1 MVETRR
7 WCDLDWAI
15 VGSVAVL
22 LVIGGMALHSAT
34 LNAVAGN
41 GLPLRP
47 VFDRQLVYI
56 AVGLVVMV
64 IMMLFDYRL
73 LSSLVRPLYVGTVLL
88 LAAVLVIGRVS
99 EGARSWIAIGERTFQ
114 PSELSKLV
122 LILALAAYWQRYADR
137 GGSWL
142 AQLGSLLLAAV
153 PMALVFV
160 QPDLGT
166 VLVMASIWLVMAWG
180 AGMRPTQLMLL
191 FIMAAPLG
199 WVAWH
204 YVLDTYQQVRLSTFY
219 YLLTKPAA
227 VDFNAAYNVIQ
238 SLNAISSG
246 GLTGAGLTRGLF
258 SQGNYVPVQH
268 TDFIFA
274 VVGEELGF
282 IGGLVLIIFL
292 AILLW
297 QTLTVAGKARDQFGR
312 MIALGIFGMLFSHTV
327 INLGMNM
334 SLLPVTGLPLPFVS
348 AGGSFMVM
356 TLAGIGLLQSVQLR
370 HRHIAF

>member
-1 MVETRR
+1 METRR
-7 WCDLDWAI
+7 WRDLDWSI

-47 VFDRQLVYI
+47 VFDRQLIYI
-56 AVGLVVMV
+56 AVGLVVM
-64 IMMLFDYRL
+64 IMMMLFDYRL
-73 LSSLVRPLYVGTVLL
+73 LSSLARPLYIGTVLL

-122 LILALAAYWQRYADR
+122 LILALSAYWQRYADR

-142 AQLGSLLLAAV
+142 AQLGSLLIAAV

-166 VLVMASIWLVMAWG
+166 ALVMASIWLVMAWG
-180 AGMRPTQLMLL
+180 AGMHPSQLVLL
-191 FIMAAPLG
+191 FIMAVPLG

-219 YLLTKPAA
+219 YLLTNPAA

-312 MIALGIFGMLFSHTV
+312 MIALGMFGMLFSHTV

-370 HRHIAF
+370 HRQIAF

>member
-1 MVETRR
+1 MVKTRR

-64 IMMLFDYRL
+64 MMMLFDYRL

-142 AQLGSLLLAAV
+142 AQLGSLLIAAV

-166 VLVMASIWLVMAWG
+166 ALVMASIWLVMAWG

-219 YLLTKPAA
+219 YLLTNPAA

>member
-1 MVETRR
+1 METRR
-7 WCDLDWAI
+7 WRDLDWSI

-56 AVGLVVMV
+56 IVGLVVMV

-73 LSSLVRPLYVGTVLL
+73 LSSLARPLYIGMVLL

-142 AQLGSLLLAAV
+142 VQLGSLLIAAV

-166 VLVMASIWLVMAWG
+166 ALVMASIWLVMAWG
-180 AGMRPTQLMLL
+180 AGMRPSQLVFL
-191 FIMAAPLG
+191 FIMAVPFG

-219 YLLTKPAA
+219 YLLINPAA

-282 IGGLVLIIFL
+282 IGGLVLISFL

-370 HRHIAF
+370 HRQIAF

>member
-1 MVETRR
+1 METRR
-7 WCDLDWAI
+7 WRDLDWAI
-15 VGSVAVL
+15 IGSVAVL

-47 VFDRQLVYI
+47 VFDRQLIYI
-56 AVGLVVMV
+56 TVGLVVMV
-64 IMMLFDYRL
+64 MMMLFDYRL
-73 LSSLVRPLYVGTVLL
+73 LSSLARPLYIGMVLL

-142 AQLGSLLLAAV
+142 AQLGSLLIAAV

-166 VLVMASIWLVMAWG
+166 ALVMASIWLVMAWG
-180 AGMRPTQLMLL
+180 AGMRPSQLMLL
-191 FIMAAPLG
+191 FVMAVPLG

-219 YLLTKPAA
+219 YLLTNPAA

-370 HRHIAF
+370 HRQIAF

>member
-1 MVETRR
+1 MDTRR
-7 WCDLDWAI
+7 WRDVDWAI
-15 VGSVAVL
+15 IGSVIVL
-22 LVIGGMALHSAT
+22 LVFGGLALHSAT

-47 VFDRQLVYI
+47 IFERQLIYI
-56 AVGLVVMV
+56 VVGLIAMV
-64 IMMLFDYRL
+64 AMMVFDYRL
-73 LSSLVRPLYVGTVLL
+73 LSSLARPLYIGIVCL

-114 PSELSKLV
+114 PAELSKLV
-122 LILALAAYWQRYADR
+122 LILALATYWQRYADR

-142 AQLGSLLLAAV
+142 VQAGGLVIAAV
-153 PMALVFV
+153 PMVLVFV

-166 VLVMASIWLVMAWG
+166 ALVMASIWLAIAWG
-180 AGMRPTQLMLL
+180 GGMRLSQLGLL
-191 FIMAAPLG
+191 FAAFIPFA

-204 YVLDTYQQVRLSTFY
+204 YVLDDYQQIRLSTFY
-219 YLLTKPAA
+219 YLLTNPAA

-238 SLNAISSG
+238 ALNAISAG

-282 IGGLVLIIFL
+282 IGGTVLIVFL

-297 QTLTVAGKARDQFGR
+297 QTLTVAAKARDQFGR
-312 MIALGIFGMLFSHTV
+312 LIALGVFGMLFSHTL

-348 AGGSFMVM
+348 AGGSFMVT
-356 TLAGIGLLQSVQLR
+356 TLAAVGLVQSIHMR
-370 HRHIAF
+370 HRQIAF

>member
-1 MVETRR
+1 METRR
-7 WCDLDWAI
+7 WRDLDWSI

-56 AVGLVVMV
+56 IVGLVVMV

-73 LSSLVRPLYVGTVLL
+73 LSSLARPLYIGMVLL

-122 LILALAAYWQRYADR
+122 LILALAAYWQRYTDR

-142 AQLGSLLLAAV
+142 AQLGSLLIAAV

-166 VLVMASIWLVMAWG
+166 ALVMASIWLVMAWG
-180 AGMRPTQLMLL
+180 AGMRPSQLVFL
-191 FIMAAPLG
+191 FIMAVPLG

-219 YLLTKPAA
+219 YLLINPAA

-282 IGGLVLIIFL
+282 IGGLVVIIFL
-292 AILLW
+292 TILLW

-334 SLLPVTGLPLPFVS
+334 SLLPVTGLPLPFIS

-356 TLAGIGLLQSVQLR
+356 TLASIGLLQSVQLR
-370 HRHIAF
+370 HRQIAF

>member
-1 MVETRR
+1 METRR
-7 WCDLDWAI
+7 WRDLDWSI

-47 VFDRQLVYI
+47 VFDRQLIYI

-64 IMMLFDYRL
+64 MMMLFDYRL
-73 LSSLVRPLYVGTVLL
+73 LSSLARPLYLGTVLL

-122 LILALAAYWQRYADR
+122 LILALSAYWQRYADR

-142 AQLGSLLLAAV
+142 AQLGSLLIAAV

-166 VLVMASIWLVMAWG
+166 ALVMASIWLVMAWG
-180 AGMRPTQLMLL
+180 AGMRLSQLVFL
-191 FIMAAPLG
+191 FIMAVPLG

-219 YLLTKPAA
+219 YLLTNPAA

-246 GLTGAGLTRGLF
+246 GLTGTGLTRGLF

-297 QTLTVAGKARDQFGR
+297 QTLTVASKARDQFGR
-312 MIALGIFGMLFSHTV
+312 MIALGMFGMLFSHTV
-327 INLGMNM
+327 VNLGMNM

>member
-1 MVETRR
+1 MDTRR
-7 WCDLDWAI
+7 WRDVDWAI
-15 VGSVAVL
+15 IGSVVVL
-22 LVIGGMALHSAT
+22 LVFGGLALHSAT

-47 VFDRQLVYI
+47 IFERQLIYI
-56 AVGLVVMV
+56 VVGLIAMV
-64 IMMLFDYRL
+64 AMMVFDYRL
-73 LSSLVRPLYVGTVLL
+73 LSSLARPLYIGIVCL

-114 PSELSKLV
+114 PAELSKLV
-122 LILALAAYWQRYADR
+122 LILALATYWQRYADR

-142 AQLGSLLLAAV
+142 VQAGGLVIAAV

-166 VLVMASIWLVMAWG
+166 SLVMASIWLAIAWG
-180 AGMRPTQLMLL
+180 GGMRLSQLGLL
-191 FIMAAPLG
+191 FAAFIPFA

-204 YVLDTYQQVRLSTFY
+204 YVLDDYQQIRLSTFY
-219 YLLTKPAA
+219 YLLTNPAA

-238 SLNAISSG
+238 ALNAIGAG

-282 IGGLVLIIFL
+282 IGGTVLIVFL

-297 QTLTVAGKARDQFGR
+297 QTLTVAAKARDQFGR
-312 MIALGIFGMLFSHTV
+312 LIALGVFGMLFSHTL

-348 AGGSFMVM
+348 AGGSFMVT
-356 TLAGIGLLQSVQLR
+356 TLAAVGLVQSIHMR
-370 HRHIAF
+370 HRQIAF

>member
-1 MVETRR
+1 METRR
-7 WCDLDWAI
+7 WRDLDWSI

-47 VFDRQLVYI
+47 VFDRQLIYI
-56 AVGLVVMV
+56 TIGLVVMV
-64 IMMLFDYRL
+64 MMMLFDYRL
-73 LSSLVRPLYVGTVLL
+73 LSSLARPLYIGIVLL

-114 PSELSKLV
+114 PSELSKLI
-122 LILALAAYWQRYADR
+122 LIVALAAYWQRYADR

-142 AQLGSLLLAAV
+142 AQLGSLLIAAV

-166 VLVMASIWLVMAWG
+166 ALVMASIWLVMAWG
-180 AGMRPTQLMLL
+180 AGMRPSQLLLL
-191 FIMAAPLG
+191 FIMAVPLG

-219 YLLTKPAA
+219 YLLTNPAA

-312 MIALGIFGMLFSHTV
+312 MIALGMFGMLFSHTV

-370 HRHIAF
+370 HRQIAF

>member
-1 MVETRR
+1 METRR
-7 WCDLDWAI
+7 WRDLDWAI

-47 VFDRQLVYI
+47 VFDRQLIYI
-56 AVGLVVMV
+56 TVGLVVMV
-64 IMMLFDYRL
+64 MMMLFDYRL
-73 LSSLVRPLYVGTVLL
+73 LSSLARPLYIGMVLL

-114 PSELSKLV
+114 PSELSKLI
-122 LILALAAYWQRYADR
+122 LIVALAAYWQRYADR

-142 AQLGSLLLAAV
+142 AQLGSLLIAAV

-166 VLVMASIWLVMAWG
+166 ALVMASIWLVMAWG
-180 AGMRPTQLMLL
+180 AGMRLSQLVFL
-191 FIMAAPLG
+191 FIMAVPLG

-219 YLLTKPAA
+219 YLLTNPAA

-312 MIALGIFGMLFSHTV
+312 MIALGMFGMLFSHTV

-370 HRHIAF
+370 HRQIAF

>member
-1 MVETRR
+1 MDTRR
-7 WCDLDWAI
+7 WRDVDWAI
-15 VGSVAVL
+15 IGSVVVL
-22 LVIGGMALHSAT
+22 LVFGGLALHSAT

-47 VFDRQLVYI
+47 IFERQLIYI
-56 AVGLVVMV
+56 VVGLIAMV
-64 IMMLFDYRL
+64 AMMVFDYRL
-73 LSSLVRPLYVGTVLL
+73 LSSFARPLYIGIVCL

-114 PSELSKLV
+114 PAELSKLV
-122 LILALAAYWQRYADR
+122 LILALATYWQRYADR
-137 GGSWL
+137 GGSWSVQAGGL
-142 AQLGSLLLAAV
+142 VIAAV
-153 PMALVFV
+153 PMVLVFV

-166 VLVMASIWLVMAWG
+166 ALVMASIWLAIAWG
-180 AGMRPTQLMLL
+180 GGMHLSQLGLL
-191 FIMAAPLG
+191 FAAFIPFA

-204 YVLDTYQQVRLSTFY
+204 YVLDDYQQVRLSTFY
-219 YLLTKPAA
+219 YLLTNPAA

-238 SLNAISSG
+238 ALNAISAG

-282 IGGLVLIIFL
+282 IGGIVLIVFL

-297 QTLTVAGKARDQFGR
+297 QTITVAAKARDQFGR
-312 MIALGIFGMLFSHTV
+312 LIALGVFGMLFSHTL

-348 AGGSFMVM
+348 AGGSFMVT
-356 TLAGIGLLQSVQLR
+356 TLAAVGLVQSIHMR
-370 HRHIAF
+370 HRQIAF

>member
-1 MVETRR
+1 METRR
-7 WCDLDWAI
+7 WRDLDWSI

-47 VFDRQLVYI
+47 VFDRQLIYI
-56 AVGLVVMV
+56 TIGLVVMV
-64 IMMLFDYRL
+64 MMMLFDYRL
-73 LSSLVRPLYVGTVLL
+73 LSSLARPLYIAIALL

-114 PSELSKLV
+114 PSELSKLI
-122 LILALAAYWQRYADR
+122 LIVALAAYWQRYADR

-142 AQLGSLLLAAV
+142 AQLGSLLIAAV

-166 VLVMASIWLVMAWG
+166 ALVMASIWLVMAWG
-180 AGMRPTQLMLL
+180 AGMRPSQLLLL
-191 FIMAAPLG
+191 FIMAVPLG

-219 YLLTKPAA
+219 YLLTNPAA

-238 SLNAISSG
+238 SLNAISAG

-297 QTLTVAGKARDQFGR
+297 QTLTVASKARDQFGR
-312 MIALGIFGMLFSHTV
+312 MIALGMFGMLFSHTV

-370 HRHIAF
+370 HRQIAF

>member
-1 MVETRR
+1 METRR
-7 WCDLDWAI
+7 WRDLDWSI

-56 AVGLVVMV
+56 IIGLVVMV

-73 LSSLVRPLYVGTVLL
+73 LSSLARPLYIGMVLL

-122 LILALAAYWQRYADR
+122 LIVALAAYWQRYADR

-142 AQLGSLLLAAV
+142 VQLGSLLIAAV

-166 VLVMASIWLVMAWG
+166 ALVMASICLVMAWG
-180 AGMRPTQLMLL
+180 AGMRPSQLVFL
-191 FIMAAPLG
+191 FIMAVPLG

-219 YLLTKPAA
+219 YLLINPAA

-282 IGGLVLIIFL
+282 IGGLVLISFL

-370 HRHIAF
+370 HRQIAF

>member
-1 MVETRR
+1 METRR
-7 WCDLDWAI
+7 WRDLDWAI

-47 VFDRQLVYI
+47 VFDRQLIYI

-64 IMMLFDYRL
+64 MMMLFDYRL
-73 LSSLVRPLYVGTVLL
+73 LSSLARPLYIGMVLL

-142 AQLGSLLLAAV
+142 AQLGSLLIAAV

-166 VLVMASIWLVMAWG
+166 ALVMASIWLVMAWG
-180 AGMRPTQLMLL
+180 TGMHPSQLVLL
-191 FIMAAPLG
+191 FIMAVPLG

-219 YLLTKPAA
+219 YLLTNPAA

-312 MIALGIFGMLFSHTV
+312 MIALGMFGMLFSHTV

>member
-1 MVETRR
+1 METRR
-7 WCDLDWAI
+7 WRDLDWAI

-47 VFDRQLVYI
+47 VFDRQLIYI
-56 AVGLVVMV
+56 TVGLVVMV
-64 IMMLFDYRL
+64 MMMLFDYRL
-73 LSSLVRPLYVGTVLL
+73 LSSLARPLYIGMVLL

-114 PSELSKLV
+114 PSELSKLI
-122 LILALAAYWQRYADR
+122 LIVALAAYWQRYADR
-137 GGSWL
+137 GGNWL
-142 AQLGSLLLAAV
+142 AQLGSLLIAAV

-166 VLVMASIWLVMAWG
+166 ALVMASIWLVMAWG
-180 AGMRPTQLMLL
+180 AGMRLSQLVFL
-191 FIMAAPLG
+191 FIMAVPLG

-219 YLLTKPAA
+219 YLLTNPAA

-312 MIALGIFGMLFSHTV
+312 MIALGMFGMLFSHTV

-370 HRHIAF
+370 HRQIAF

>member
-1 MVETRR
+1 MDTRR
-7 WCDLDWAI
+7 WRDVDWAI
-15 VGSVAVL
+15 IGSVVVL
-22 LVIGGMALHSAT
+22 LVFGGLALHSAT

-47 VFDRQLVYI
+47 IFERQLIYI
-56 AVGLVVMV
+56 VVGLIAMV
-64 IMMLFDYRL
+64 AMMVFDYRL
-73 LSSLVRPLYVGTVLL
+73 LSSLARPLYIGIVCL

-114 PSELSKLV
+114 PAELSKLV
-122 LILALAAYWQRYADR
+122 LILALATYWQRYADR

-142 AQLGSLLLAAV
+142 VQAGGLVIAAV

-166 VLVMASIWLVMAWG
+166 SLVMASIWLAIAWG
-180 AGMRPTQLMLL
+180 GGMRLSQLGLL
-191 FIMAAPLG
+191 FAAFIPFA

-204 YVLDTYQQVRLSTFY
+204 YVLDDYQQIRLSTFY
-219 YLLTKPAA
+219 YLLTNPAA

-238 SLNAISSG
+238 ALNAIGAG

-282 IGGLVLIIFL
+282 IGGTVLIVFF

-297 QTLTVAGKARDQFGR
+297 QTLTVAAKARDQFGR
-312 MIALGIFGMLFSHTV
+312 LIALGVFGMLFSHTL

-348 AGGSFMVM
+348 AGGSFMVT
-356 TLAGIGLLQSVQLR
+356 TLAAVGLVQSIHMR
-370 HRHIAF
+370 HRQIAF

>member
-1 MVETRR
+1 MDLRR
-7 WCDLDWAI
+7 WRYLDWA
-15 VGSVAVL
+15 VMGSVAVL
-22 LVIGGMALHSAT
+22 LFIGGLALHSAT

-47 VFDRQLVYI
+47 VFERQLIYI
-56 AVGLVVMV
+56 FVGLAVMLT
-64 IMMLFDYRL
+64 MMLFDYRL
-73 LSSLVRPLYVGTVLL
+73 LASLARPLYIGTVIL

-114 PSELSKLV
+114 PAELSKLV
-122 LILALAAYWQRYADR
+122 LILALAAYWQHFADR

-142 AQLGSLLLAAV
+142 VQAGGLLITAV

-166 VLVMASIWLVMAWG
+166 ALVLASIWLTIAWCG
-180 AGMRPTQLMLL
+180 GMRPAQLILL
-191 FIMAAPLG
+191 VVSFGPLA
-199 WVAWH
+199 WLAWH

-219 YLLTKPAA
+219 YLLTNPAA

-238 SLNAISSG
+238 SLNAISAG

-274 VVGEELGF
+274 VIGEELGF
-282 IGGLVLIIFL
+282 IGGVVLIVFL

-297 QTLTVAGKARDQFGR
+297 QTLTIAGRARDQFGR
-312 MIALGIFGMLFSHTV
+312 LIAAGIFGMFFSHTV

-348 AGGSFMVM
+348 AGGSFMM
-356 TLAGIGLLQSVQLR
+356 ITLAGIGLLQSVQLR
-370 HRHIAF
+370 HRQIAF

>member
-1 MVETRR
+1 MDTRR
-7 WCDLDWAI
+7 WRDVDWAI
-15 VGSVAVL
+15 IGSVVVL
-22 LVIGGMALHSAT
+22 LVFGSLALHSAT

-47 VFDRQLVYI
+47 IFERQLIYI
-56 AVGLVVMV
+56 VVGLIVMV
-64 IMMLFDYRL
+64 AMMVFDYRL
-73 LSSLVRPLYVGTVLL
+73 LSSLARPLYIGIVCL

-114 PSELSKLV
+114 PAELSKLV
-122 LILALAAYWQRYADR
+122 LILALATYWQRYADR

-142 AQLGSLLLAAV
+142 VQAGGLVIAAV

-166 VLVMASIWLVMAWG
+166 ALVMASIWLAIAWG
-180 AGMRPTQLMLL
+180 GGMRLSQLGLL
-191 FIMAAPLG
+191 FAAFIPLA

-204 YVLDTYQQVRLSTFY
+204 YVLDDYQQIRLSTFY
-219 YLLTKPAA
+219 YLLTNPAA

-238 SLNAISSG
+238 ALNAISAG

-282 IGGLVLIIFL
+282 IGGIVLIVFL

-297 QTLTVAGKARDQFGR
+297 QTITIAAKARDQFGR
-312 MIALGIFGMLFSHTV
+312 LIALGVFGMLFSHTL

-348 AGGSFMVM
+348 AGGSFMVT
-356 TLAGIGLLQSVQLR
+356 TLAAVGLVQSIHMR
-370 HRHIAF
+370 HRQIAF

>member
-1 MVETRR
+1 MDTRR
-7 WCDLDWAI
+7 WRDVDWAI
-15 VGSVAVL
+15 IGSVVVL
-22 LVIGGMALHSAT
+22 LVFGGLALHSAT

-47 VFDRQLVYI
+47 IFERQLIYI
-56 AVGLVVMV
+56 VVGLIAMV
-64 IMMLFDYRL
+64 AMMVFDYRL
-73 LSSLVRPLYVGTVLL
+73 LSSFARPLYIGIVCL

-114 PSELSKLV
+114 PAELSKLV
-122 LILALAAYWQRYADR
+122 LILALATYWQRYADR

-142 AQLGSLLLAAV
+142 VQAGGLVIAAV
-153 PMALVFV
+153 PMVLVFV

-166 VLVMASIWLVMAWG
+166 ALVMASIWLAIAWG
-180 AGMRPTQLMLL
+180 GGMRLSQLGLL
-191 FIMAAPLG
+191 FVAFIPLA

-204 YVLDTYQQVRLSTFY
+204 YVLDDYQQIRLSTFY
-219 YLLTKPAA
+219 YLLTNPAA

-238 SLNAISSG
+238 ALNAISAG

-282 IGGLVLIIFL
+282 IGGIVLIVFL

-297 QTLTVAGKARDQFGR
+297 QTITIAAKARDQFGR
-312 MIALGIFGMLFSHTV
+312 LIALGVFGMLFSHTL

-348 AGGSFMVM
+348 AGGSFMVT
-356 TLAGIGLLQSVQLR
+356 TLTAVGLVQSIYMR
-370 HRHIAF
+370 HRQIAF

>member
-1 MVETRR
+1 METRR
-7 WCDLDWAI
+7 WRDLDWSI
-15 VGSVAVL
+15 VGSVVVL

-56 AVGLVVMV
+56 IVGLVVMV

-73 LSSLVRPLYVGTVLL
+73 LSSLARPLYIGMVLL

-142 AQLGSLLLAAV
+142 VQLGSLLIAAV

-166 VLVMASIWLVMAWG
+166 ALVMASIWLVMAWG
-180 AGMRPTQLMLL
+180 AGMRLGQLVFL
-191 FIMAAPLG
+191 FIMAVPLG

-219 YLLTKPAA
+219 YLLINPAA

-282 IGGLVLIIFL
+282 IGGLVLISFL

-370 HRHIAF
+370 HRQIAF

>member
-1 MVETRR
+1 METRR
-7 WCDLDWAI
+7 WRDLDWAI

-47 VFDRQLVYI
+47 VFDRQLIYI
-56 AVGLVVMV
+56 TVGLVVMV
-64 IMMLFDYRL
+64 MMMLFDYRL
-73 LSSLVRPLYVGTVLL
+73 LSSLARPLYIGMVLL

-142 AQLGSLLLAAV
+142 AQLGSLLIAAV

-166 VLVMASIWLVMAWG
+166 ALVMASIWLVMAWG
-180 AGMRPTQLMLL
+180 AGMRPSQLVLL
-191 FIMAAPLG
+191 FVMAAPLG

-219 YLLTKPAA
+219 YLLTNPAA

-370 HRHIAF
+370 HRQIAF

>member
-1 MVETRR
+1 METRR
-7 WCDLDWAI
+7 WRDLDWAI

-56 AVGLVVMV
+56 AVGLVVMGM
-64 IMMLFDYRL
+64 MMLFDYRL
-73 LSSLVRPLYVGTVLL
+73 LSSLARPLYVGMVLL
-88 LAAVLVIGRVS
+88 LTAVLVIGRVS

-142 AQLGSLLLAAV
+142 AQLGSLLIAAV

-166 VLVMASIWLVMAWG
+166 ALVMASVWLVMAWG
-180 AGMRPTQLMLL
+180 AGMRPSQLMLL

-219 YLLTKPAA
+219 YLLTNPAV

-274 VVGEELGF
+274 VIGEELGF
-282 IGGLVLIIFL
+282 IGGIVLIIFL

-297 QTLTVAGKARDQFGR
+297 QTLTVASKARDQFGR

-370 HRHIAF
+370 HRQITF